1 MSASSQPRR
10 PPRWWLGTL
19 AWPLCGLSFL
29 GVAATVWLDQLLRQA
44 GRPEFVSIGA
54 GAVALT
60 GATVI
65 AAVVGAVIASRQP
78 RHPVGWLLVT
88 MGLSLSLSGVLSDY
102 RWHGLVARPGSLP
115 AAGYL
120 AGLANGINIV
130 YVSCAGFI
138 LLLTPTGSLPSR
150 RWRWW
155 GRVAAAAAVLFVLG
169 EVFSTQPLYPEY
181 PEVGSPIGVPAL
193 AEPPLDAVVPVAGL
207 VVLVALVAGAWSLVG
222 RFRRARGV
230 EREQLRWLAWGA
242 TLAATM
248 LALAVAELVWHGDT
262 ALWQAAIGACLISL
276 LLATGAAVLR
286 YRLYDIDRILSRT
299 LAYALLSLLLGA
311 GYVSVVLGLGRLL
324 PHESSSLVVAGA
336 TLAVAAAFQPL
347 RRRVQAVV
355 DRRFNRRRY
364 NAARIIEGFATRLRD
379 QVDLDALHSEL
390 LAVVDQTMQPTQ
402 ASLWLR
408 SQTIS
413 TTAAGPSG
421 DRWPTNDRRWLHAP
435 SESTRA
441 TPSGR
446 GILKRP
452 G

>member
-1 MSASSQPRR
+1 VSGSSQPRR

-44 GRPEFVSIGA
+44 GRPELVSTGA
-54 GAVALT
+54 GAVPLG
-60 GATVI
+60 GATLI
-65 AAVVGAVIASRQP
+65 AAVVGALVASRQP

-102 RWHGLVARPGSLP
+102 VWYGLVARPGTLP

-138 LLLTPTGSLPSR
+138 LLLTPTGTLPSP

-155 GRVAAAAAVLFVLG
+155 ARLVVAAAVLFVLG
-169 EVFSTQPLYPEY
+169 EVFSTKPLYPQY
-181 PEVGSPIGVPAL
+181 PEVGSPIGVQAL
-193 AEPPLDAVVPVAGL
+193 AEPPLDLVVPLAGL
-207 VVLVALVAGAWSLVG
+207 IVLVALLAGAWSLVG
-222 RFRRARGV
+222 RFRHARGI
-230 EREQLRWLAWGA
+230 ERAQLRWLAWGA
-242 TLAATM
+242 TLAATI
-248 LALAVAELVWHGDT
+248 LALAVAELAWHGDT

-286 YRLYDIDRILSRT
+286 YRLYDIDRIISRT

-311 GYVSVVLGLGRLL
+311 GYVSVVIGLGRLL
-324 PHESSSLVVAGA
+324 PPESSSLVVAAA
-336 TLAVAAAFQPL
+336 TLAVAAAFHPL

-355 DRRFNRRRY
+355 NRRFNRRRY
-364 NAARIIEGFATRLRD
+364 DAARTVEHFAARLRD
-379 QVDLDALHSEL
+379 QVDLDALRGEL

-408 SQTIS
+408 SQAIS
-413 TTAAGPSG
+413 TTTAGPSG
-421 DRWPTNDRRWLHAP
+421 DRSPTL
-435 SESTRA
+435 E
-441 TPSGR
+441 
-446 GILKRP
+446 
-452 G
+452 

>member
-1 MSASSQPRR
+1 MVR
-10 PPRWWLGTL
+10 
-19 AWPLCGLSFL
+19 
-29 GVAATVWLDQLLRQA
+29 A
-44 GRPEFVSIGA
+44 GGPA
-54 GAVALT
+54 GITA
-60 GATVI
+60 
-65 AAVVGAVIASRQP
+65 
-78 RHPVGWLLVT
+78 
-88 MGLSLSLSGVLSDY
+88 
-102 RWHGLVARPGSLP
+102 

-130 YVSCAGFI
+130 YVSCAVFI

-155 GRVAAAAAVLFVLG
+155 ARVAAAAAVLFVLG

-193 AEPPLDAVVPVAGL
+193 SEPPLDAVVPVAGL

-248 LALAVAELVWHGDT
+248 LVVAVAELVWHGDT
-262 ALWQAAIGACLISL
+262 SLWQAAIGACLISL

-311 GYVSVVLGLGRLL
+311 GYVSVVIGLGRLL
-324 PHESSSLVVAGA
+324 PPESSSLVVASA
-336 TLAVAAAFQPL
+336 TLAMAAVFQPA
-347 RRRVQAVV
+347 RRRIKQAV

-390 LAVVDQTMQPTQ
+390 LAAVNQTMQPTQ

-408 SQTIS
+408 SQAIS
-413 TTAAGPSG
+413 TTAAGPGG
-421 DRWPTNDRRWLHAP
+421 DRSPTL
-435 SESTRA
+435 E
-441 TPSGR
+441 
-446 GILKRP
+446 
-452 G
+452 

>member
-1 MSASSQPRR
+1 MSTSSQPRR
-10 PPRWWLGTL
+10 PPRWWLGAL

-44 GRPEFVSIGA
+44 GRPEFVNIGA
-54 GAVALT
+54 GAVPLG

-78 RHPVGWLLVT
+78 RHPVGWLLVA

-102 RWHGLVARPGSLP
+102 RWYGLVARPGSLP

-155 GRVAAAAAVLFVLG
+155 ARVAAAAAVVFVLG

-193 AEPPLDAVVPVAGL
+193 AEPPLDAVVPLTGL
-207 VVLVALVAGAWSLVG
+207 VVLLALVAGAWSLVG

-324 PHESSSLVVAGA
+324 PPESSSLVVAAA

-364 NAARIIEGFATRLRD
+364 DATRTVEHFAARLRD

-408 SQTIS
+408 SQAIS
-413 TTAAGPSG
+413 TTIAGPGG
-421 DRWPTNDRRWLHAP
+421 DR
-435 SESTRA
+435 SST
-441 TPSGR
+441 
-446 GILKRP
+446 LE
-452 G
+452 

>member
-1 MSASSQPRR
+1 M
-10 PPRWWLGTL
+10 
-19 AWPLCGLSFL
+19 
-29 GVAATVWLDQLLRQA
+29 LRQA

-54 GAVALT
+54 GAVALG

-102 RWHGLVARPGSLP
+102 RWYGMVARPGSLP

-138 LLLTPTGSLPSR
+138 LLLTPTGTLPSR

-155 GRVAAAAAVLFVLG
+155 ARVAAAAAVLFVLG
-169 EVFSTQPLYPEY
+169 EVVSTQPLYPEY

-193 AEPPLDAVVPVAGL
+193 SEPPLDAVVPVAGL

-242 TLAATM
+242 TLAATR
-248 LALAVAELVWHGDT
+248 LALALAELVWHGDT
-262 ALWQAAIGACLISL
+262 SRWQAAIGACLISL

-299 LAYALLSLLLGA
+299 LAYALLTVLLGL
-311 GYVSVVLGLGRLL
+311 GYAAVVLGLGRLL
-324 PHESSSLVVAGA
+324 PEDSSLVVAAA
-336 TLAVAAAFQPL
+336 TLAVAAAFQPA
-347 RRRVQAVV
+347 RRRIQAFV
-355 DRRFNRRRY
+355 DRRFNRRKY
-364 NAARIIEGFATRLRD
+364 DAAKTIEAFSARLLD
-379 QVDLDALHSEL
+379 EIDLDTLSAEL
-390 LAVVDQTMQPTQ
+390 LAV
-402 ASLWLR
+402 
-408 SQTIS
+408 
-413 TTAAGPSG
+413 
-421 DRWPTNDRRWLHAP
+421 
-435 SESTRA
+435 
-441 TPSGR
+441 
-446 GILKRP
+446 
-452 G
+452 